1 MPQIARINTEKE
13 NLVDK
18 VLKRAHNARFARGM
32 WALLPLFLLA
42 GCAQPATSPAAPP
55 TVTLAGTLMPLIATG
70 TLDAVRLTT
79 PPASASDQNPAFSPD
94 GSRIVFTRFEKGYN
108 VGPAGLFLLDL
119 NTKQIT
125 RLTPWEDQD
134 NVNLPGSAW
143 NATRKRIVFASD
155 RANAD
160 DLWRIAPDGSDFG
173 RITSHSGPP
182 WYIEPS
188 WSPDGQWIVFEA
200 DAGVPDDQQQG
211 SIWKVRADG
220 SGLTTLTDGPGS
232 GTDDRQ
238 PNWSPAGD
246 RILFQRRTPGSDD
259 WNLYTMA
266 TDGSDIRPA
275 TTAPSS
281 DTDASWS
288 PDGRWI
294 VYSSDYGGLPMPN
307 IFVVPAAGGAP
318 VRVTHHTSSEDGA
331 PSWSPD
337 GRWIAYESHLG
348 QDETTPASLW
358 RIAAPVGTPTPTP
371 APQAFD
377 KWTLWSGGTKLR
389 GANIYQRRVYPELD
403 GIEFMGSGPVGP
415 PYVQTDLDQ
424 LAGWGANYV
433 NISHPG
439 LFTETAPYTVDLSI
453 QNNLDNLLT
462 MTARADM
469 FAVISFRSGPGR
481 AEFSVCCLG
490 DSWFDTSYLNDSVWQ
505 DQAAQDAWVE
515 MWRYTAERYRNNPI
529 VAGYDLMVEPNSNE
543 VGSDAVNDLLDI
555 WDPQEFYAKYG
566 GSLYDWNQLYP
577 RIVAAIRQ
585 VDAGTPIL
593 IGGNGYSAVDW
604 LPYVRPIS
612 DTHTLFTIHQYAPMA
627 FTHQEPPLTNTYPG
641 VFDTDDD
648 GVNDQFDRA
657 WIDDWLTTVDTFTAT
672 HGIPVAANEFG
683 TMRWETG
690 AAAFMNDEMAL
701 FEQRGLNY
709 ALWDWEP
716 AWAPWNVEVDA
727 FNFRHGPDPSHHTDV
742 ASSDLISV
750 IKKYWAR
757 NTIRPSTVTTKR

>member
-1 MPQIARINTEKE
+1 MPI
-13 NLVDK
+13 
-18 VLKRAHNARFARGM
+18 
-32 WALLPLFLLA
+32 
-42 GCAQPATSPAAPP
+42 
-55 TVTLAGTLMPLIATG
+55 IATG
-70 TLDAVRLTT
+70 TGDAIRLTT
-79 PPASASDQNPAFSPD
+79 PPAGASDQNPAFSPD
-94 GSRIVFTRFEKGYN
+94 GSHIVFTRFEKGYN
-108 VGPAGLFLLDL
+108 IGPAGLFLLDMS
-119 NTKQIT
+119 TMRST

-143 NATRKRIVFASD
+143 NAVRNRIVFASD

-160 DLWRIAPDGSDFG
+160 DLWRIAPDGSDFN

-220 SGLTTLTDGPGS
+220 TDLTALTDGPGG

-238 PNWSPAGD
+238 PNWSPAGN

-266 TDGSDIRPA
+266 TGGSDIRPV

-288 PDGRWI
+288 PDGHWI
-294 VYSSDYGGLPMPN
+294 VYSSDYGGLPTPN
-307 IFVVPAAGGAP
+307 IFVVSAAAGTP
-318 VRVTHHTSSEDGA
+318 LRVTHHASSEDGA

-337 GRWIAYESHLG
+337 GRWIAFESHLG

-358 RIAAPVGTPTPTP
+358 RIAAPVGTPTRTPTP
-371 APQAFD
+371 SPSPFPQPFD

-403 GIEFMGSGPVGP
+403 GTEFMGLGPVGP
-415 PYVQTDLDQ
+415 PYVQTDFDQ

-462 MTARADM
+462 MTAQADM

-515 MWRYTAERYRNNPI
+515 MWRYTAERYRNTPI
-529 VAGYDLMVEPNSNE
+529 VVGYDLMVEPNSNE
-543 VGSDAVNDLLDI
+543 VGSDAVNDRLDI

-585 VDAGTPIL
+585 VDADTPIL

-612 DTHTLFTIHQYAPMA
+612 DTHTVFTVHQYAP
-627 FTHQEPPLTNTYPG
+627 FVYTHQEPPLTNTYPG

-648 GVNDQFDRA
+648 GVADQFNRT
-657 WIDDWLTTVDTFTAT
+657 WMDDLLTTIDTFTAT
-672 HGIPVAANEFG
+672 HSVPVATNEYG
-683 TMRWETG
+683 AMRWEAG
-690 AAAFMNDEMAL
+690 AANFMGDEMDL
-701 FEQRGLNY
+701 FERRGLNY

-727 FNFRHGPDPSHHTDV
+727 FNFRHGPDPNHHTDV
-742 ASSDLISV
+742 ASSDFSST

-757 NTIRPSTVTTKR
+757 NTIRPSTMLPPAR